1 MAAPQGGYPGQGYTS
16 PDPYAQQQ
24 PQQYEQDQ
32 GQGYEGQG
40 YEGPNAPS
48 QFSGAAPPAGG
59 KKGRRHYAGQAYDFG
74 AGANSAVGNQPQ
86 GGAAYPAA
94 PGAGYG
100 GYPPQMAQQ
109 GFEQPA
115 YGVGQGGP
123 AMMGAPG
130 YGQPHTES
138 GAYQP
143 PDPGYPAH
151 GATSMLGGVGGIT
164 QQMGQMGMGGPTQP
178 PPPAHS
184 QRTQLNQLYP
194 TDLLN
199 QPFNVSELDLPPPP
213 IILPPN
219 VSWSYP
225 RDSVPMLTLLSL
237 ALLRR
242 PMPTA
247 RRNMFGRHSMLSP
260 PLILCSK
267 NRDYRLPSLYSPI
280 RHSTMWKIQCQ

>member
-24 PQQYEQDQ
+24 PQQYEQDH
-32 GQGYEGQG
+32 GQG
-40 YEGPNAPS
+40 YEGPNDTS
-48 QFSGAAPPAGG
+48 QFGGAAQQTGV

-74 AGANSAVGNQPQ
+74 GGANSAVGNQLQ

-100 GYPPQMAQQ
+100 GYSPQMAQP

-115 YGVGQGGP
+115 YGAGQGGP
-123 AMMGAPG
+123 APIGAPG
-130 YGQPHTES
+130 YGQPHTET
-138 GAYQP
+138 GGYLP
-143 PDPGYPAH
+143 PDSGYPAH
-151 GATSMLGGVGGIT
+151 GVTSVLGGVGGIT

-178 PPPAHS
+178 PPLGHAQ
-184 QRTQLNQLYP
+184 QRTQLNQLYS

-219 VSWSYP
+219 VSRS
-225 RDSVPMLTLLSL
+225 
-237 ALLRR
+237 
-242 PMPTA
+242 
-247 RRNMFGRHSMLSP
+247 
-260 PLILCSK
+260 
-267 NRDYRLPSLYSPI
+267 
-280 RHSTMWKIQCQ
+280 